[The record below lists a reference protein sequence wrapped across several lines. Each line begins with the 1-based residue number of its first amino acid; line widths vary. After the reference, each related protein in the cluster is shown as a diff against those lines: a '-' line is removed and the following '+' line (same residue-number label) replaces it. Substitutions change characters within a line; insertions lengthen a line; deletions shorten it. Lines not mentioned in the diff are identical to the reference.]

1 MRSVTVGLVLAAWGL
16 VACGSSDTGRDA
28 TAADAALPGDA
39 AGEVAPNADA
49 GPDAAVDAPSAD
61 VPGDTAACADG
72 ALTCDDAHAWQLSCA
87 NGQWQPLH
95 ACEAGLVCLGST
107 CVPAQACTPGQ
118 PGSCVG
124 LATATA
130 CDAEGLGYA
139 HVDCV
144 PGQFCVNGACQ
155 ATACAPGQPVCVDGT
170 HTATCLPDGSGP
182 GEATACADL
191 EQCVAGA
198 CHFVCGDGLKYT
210 GSSVGCRFWSVDLG
224 QWDPDPDSIVA
235 LDPPAAPI
243 PHAVIIANPNSVAAM
258 ITFTTGDGSP
268 VVVDNPIVG
277 AGETRSFA
285 MPVMSLQETAVTTKS
300 IRVLSN
306 QPVVAA
312 QFNPPSNSDFVHT
325 SDASLLYP
333 QEVLGKVHV
342 AATMGSIADGD
353 MMGMKTSGV
362 WGYFTVVAVN
372 PGTTD
377 VTFTPTC
384 PTEAGPAMAE
394 IPAGQTTTLT
404 LQQWQV
410 LTVQGKGAD
419 PMDMN
424 VTPTDNDLT
433 GTVIHSS
440 QPVAVFGGHDCMVV
454 GPGNCDHLE
463 TQLLPVEA
471 WGTEYVAAHME
482 ISSAN
487 LYRVIA
493 YHDGTTLTTQPV
505 VGGLSGVTLNR
516 GEWVEASSMAD
527 FVLTATAPVQM
538 ISFIEGYDP
547 GQGGGSGILIDPS
560 MAALIPTHQYR
571 QDYPLL
577 VPADYEAD
585 YITVIRPQ
593 GTALLLDY
601 NPLSDG
607 GFKSV
612 GTGPWQA
619 ANVPLSAGMHRI
631 EGTKPFGVL
640 AWGAG
645 NKVSYAYPAGANI
658 TLAPLSD

>member
-1 MRSVTVGLVLAAWGL
+1 MRPSRLLVLLFAAAL
-16 VACGSSDTGRDA
+16 VACGSTGGGSDA
-28 TAADAALPGDA
+28 TGADGATPDTSAVDTLPGEATDVPGPGDATGSDGATPDAALCIEGAPSCSDDHLWQLTCQGGEWARLKPCA
-39 AGEVAPNADA
+39 AGTLCL
-49 GPDAAVDAPSAD
+49 GKTCAPSE
-61 VPGDTAACADG
+61 P
-72 ALTCDDAHAWQLSCA
+72 
-87 NGQWQPLH
+87 
-95 ACEAGLVCLGST
+95 
-107 CVPAQACTPGQ
+107 CTPGA
-118 PGSCVG
+118 PGDCPG
-124 LATATA
+124 LATASV
-130 CDAEGLGYA
+130 CDDSGLGFVP
-139 HVDCV
+139 VDC
-144 PGQFCVNGACQ
+144 PAGQYCVSGAC
-155 ATACAPGQPVCVDGT
+155 TTTTCIPGQPVCADTT
-170 HTATCLPDGSGP
+170 HSAFCLPDGSGP
-182 GEATACADL
+182 GPATACDDVEL
-191 EQCVAGA
+191 CVGGL
-198 CHFVCGDGLKYT
+198 CRFTCGDDLKYA

-224 QWDPDPDSIVA
+224 QWNVLPGEMG
-235 LDPPAAPI
+235 LDPSASGI
-243 PHAVIIANPNSVAAM
+243 PHAVIIANPNDVAAT
-258 ITFTTGDGSP
+258 ISFRTGDDSP

-419 PMDMN
+419 PMDMY